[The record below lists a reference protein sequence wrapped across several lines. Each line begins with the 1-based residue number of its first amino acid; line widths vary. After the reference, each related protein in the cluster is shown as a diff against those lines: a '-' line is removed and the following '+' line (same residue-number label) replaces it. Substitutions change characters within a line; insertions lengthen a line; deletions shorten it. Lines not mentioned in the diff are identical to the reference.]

1 LPALSFGVIYY
12 DMKSA
17 SPPRLRPYR
26 QVARAE
32 AAEATAQRIVEAF
45 AERMRDG
52 WFDEITLEEV
62 ARRAG
67 VTVRT
72 VIRRF
77 GGKEGLLQA
86 FADRFI
92 PQANRRRDSV
102 PGDAAAAVARVLDL
116 YEDWGDGFVRLL
128 AQQAR
133 HPALKPLLDR
143 GRREHRATTAAAYA
157 PWLDRLPQPRRR
169 RTLDAL
175 VAATDLYVWQLLRR
189 DLGRSRREAEIVMG
203 LLVAAVLGDA
213 GREPARS
220 RGER

>member
-1 LPALSFGVIYY
+1 
-12 DMKSA
+12 MKMPNPP
-17 SPPRLRPYR
+17 SPRPYR
-26 QVARAE
+26 QVVRAA
-32 AAEATAQRIVEAF
+32 AAEATAERIVEAF
-45 AERMRDG
+45 AARMREE
-52 WFDEITLEEV
+52 WLDEITLEAV
-62 ARRAG
+62 ARQAG

-92 PQANRRRDSV
+92 PQANRRRESA
-102 PGDAAAAVARVLDL
+102 PGDVAAAVARVLDL

-128 AQQAR
+128 AQEAR
-133 HPALKPLLDR
+133 HPALKPLLER

-157 PWLDRLPQPRRR
+157 PWLDRLPEPRRR

-175 VAATDLYVWQLLRR
+175 VAATDLYLWQLLRR
-189 DLGRSRREAEIVMG
+189 DLARSRSETEIVMG
-203 LLVAAVLGDA
+203 QLVRAVLGDA
-213 GREPARS
+213 EREPARA